1 MPPIARRLASADRC
15 AHRQTRRRILIVI
28 ALLVLRPRLGATCG
42 FSWSFAPTLYL
53 SLAPFPLP
61 HYRFDSVTDSFD
73 TACMYIRS
81 TFS

>member
-1 MPPIARRLASADRC
+1 MPPTAHRFASADRC

-42 FSWSFAPTLYL
+42 FSWSFAPTLCL

-61 HYRFDSVTDSFD
+61 HYMFHLVTGFLRYSVYVYKVDVF
-73 TACMYIRS
+73 
-81 TFS
+81 